1 MQAKTKNKNKGK
13 RTNTRKVKRGGDKK
27 TFDKYVQTIIKHS
40 ELDVTVQ
47 NAMLEIALTD
57 QSYIKAYMLDK
68 NIIKM
73 AIIPT
78 LIGKLDTI
86 INHGEDHAYIS
97 SAELALRQIKVAS
110 ESGDSPPFEVR
121 SPFHRPRTP
130 QTRKKS
136 PSSSS

>member
-1 MQAKTKNKNKGK
+1 M
-13 RTNTRKVKRGGDKK
+13 KK
-27 TFDKYVQTIIKHS
+27 
-40 ELDVTVQ
+40 
-47 NAMLEIALTD
+47 IALGIILFVSTIGFAQDWQTDLEAAKKLATD
-57 QSYIKAYMLDK
+57 QDK

-97 SAELALRQIKVAS
+97 SAELALRKIKVAS